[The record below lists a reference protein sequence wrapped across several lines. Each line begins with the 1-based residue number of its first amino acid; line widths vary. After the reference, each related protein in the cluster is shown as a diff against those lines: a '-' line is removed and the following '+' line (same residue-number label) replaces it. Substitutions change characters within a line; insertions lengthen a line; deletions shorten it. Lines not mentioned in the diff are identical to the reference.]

1 MGGDISDVANVGLT
15 GAISAFVGAGVG
27 NIVTTISKTGIQ
39 AAVRT
44 GITTG
49 VVDSM
54 LMVSDPVFA
63 DVKNNS
69 SSNKSSFSGTTNFS
83 SGK

>member
-1 MGGDISDVANVGLT
+1 MGGDISDVANADVSGT
-15 GAISAFVGAGVG
+15 ISAFVGAGVG

-49 VVDSM
+49 VVDSI

-63 DVKNNS
+63 DVKNNP
-69 SSNKSSFSGTTNFS
+69 SSNKSSFSGTNNSS

>member
-1 MGGDISDVANVGLT
+1 MGGDISDVMYAGVT
-15 GAISAFVGAGVG
+15 SAISAFVGAGVG
-27 NIVTTISKTGIQ
+27 NIATTISKTGIQ

-49 VVDSM
+49 VVDSI
-54 LMVSDPVFA
+54 LKVADPVFA
-63 DVKNNS
+63 DVKNNTP
-69 SSNKSSFSGTTNFS
+69 SNKNGFSGTNNSS